1 MLTYADRVTT
11 ADYSAIP
18 RDLEA
23 LGFVPRGREA
33 DVLKA
38 SYTSSLRP
46 HTLVTADYSA
56 IPRDLEALGF
66 VPRGREA
73 DVRAS
78 GLIDVLSGVLAEL
91 SAGDVC

>member
-1 MLTYADRVTT
+1 MYIHLFLFHVTT

-33 DVLKA
+33 DV
-38 SYTSSLRP
+38 
-46 HTLVTADYSA
+46 
-56 IPRDLEALGF
+56 
-66 VPRGREA
+66 RE
-73 DVRAS
+73 S